1 MMYRSL
7 FPRDVF
13 SMLERLE
20 RDVLQ
25 AFELTPSIRGRARGG
40 FPAVNV
46 GGTPRSVE
54 VYVFAPGLDPASID
68 LELEKGLLTVAGE
81 RARELPEQE
90 EKRTLHIDERF
101 SGRFRRVLS
110 LPEDI
115 DPDSIDAQYRNGVLH
130 ITIQRKEAAQPRR
143 ISVH

>member
-115 DPDSIDAQYRNGVLH
+115 DPDSIDAQYCNGVLH